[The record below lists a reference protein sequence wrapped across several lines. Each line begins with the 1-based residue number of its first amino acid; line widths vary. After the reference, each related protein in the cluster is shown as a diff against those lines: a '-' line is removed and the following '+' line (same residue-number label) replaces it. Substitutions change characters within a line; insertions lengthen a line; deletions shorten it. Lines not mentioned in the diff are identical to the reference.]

1 MSDPIARK
9 RLKEKMLDR
18 WENEGGRIATDT
30 TTEAATTRE
39 HNNVWKG
46 FAAGLV
52 GGLVA
57 SWTMNRFQDLWSQ
70 LAKPVETRPNSQ
82 FHKVSGERFDGG
94 EETAG
99 TPDLKLAAKPEAPDD
114 TTVRTASAISKGI
127 FDHKLTPGEK
137 KIAGTAVHYLLG
149 TGVGGLYGAAAEIA
163 PNVTAA
169 AGLPFG
175 AVFWLVVDE
184 GAVPLLGLSKG
195 PRAYPLSIHAYALSS
210 HFVYG
215 LTAEIVRRAVRG
227 TL

>member
-1 MSDPIARK
+1 MQDTART
-9 RLKEKMLDR
+9 
-18 WENEGGRIATDT
+18 NGRDDN
-30 TTEAATTRE
+30 R
-39 HNNVWKG
+39 VWKG
-46 FAAGLV
+46 LAAGLI

-57 SWTMNRFQDLWSQ
+57 SWTMNRFQDVWSTV
-70 LAKPVETRPNSQ
+70 AKDVEA
-82 FHKVSGERFDGG
+82 GESNHLQRVTGEHDKGD
-94 EETAG
+94 EETIG
-99 TPDLKLAAKPEAPDD
+99 TQELEFSSQSEVADD
-114 TTVRTASAISKGI
+114 TTVKAASAVSEGV
-127 FDHKLTPGEK
+127 FGRRLTQSEK

-149 TGVGGLYGAAAEIA
+149 TGVGGLYGAAAELA
-163 PNVTAA
+163 PNVTAGG
-169 AGLPFG
+169 GLPFG